1 MKQEAP
7 SPTLPLP
14 THRFPPPFPATPP
27 ALIRSSLLHDRL
39 PGQRHNKK
47 VIIIEAQAG
56 QGKTTL
62 ARQFLDTVGTPF
74 LWLQTS
80 TEDIDPRRLFC
91 RLLHDLAAI
100 LCGFSSPHLAGI
112 LATDAIAPEDIPCC
126 ADILLRDLAAT
137 LPDHFYLVFDDLQ
150 RIDSDTPFIALLQHL
165 IDASPPQL
173 HFILI
178 SRRPVELRARAI
190 RNGDDLIYLN
200 TFDLALDID
209 DIDELFCTVLRRKI
223 SRAEAAEVL
232 HLTGGWIMGILL
244 ICHPISGQNPFWR
257 KPEETDLPAQQP
269 PEHLLDYFYEEVLSS
284 IPETFHPALL
294 RLSFLHEVPADLAEA
309 LSGIAGT
316 QHFLARMAR
325 DNAFIYEEGEAH
337 HIYRFHGLF
346 REFLQQRGRQLLSQ
360 REIADIHH
368 HEARYHLSGNCI
380 EKALASY
387 KKSGDLKTM
396 DSILKAEGMGL
407 LARNRFSSLRS
418 LLQSIPEKSLNAY
431 PWLTLFTGLMH
442 IDHAAEK
449 AFSYIERARPHF
461 AETGEADG
469 ELLALAKSIHCHLL
483 TMSRFHEGER
493 LLPRAEQLLE
503 RHRYSLPAPIVVLAS
518 LNVAAGHCFFNGEM
532 GRARHFIHQA
542 ANLAAR
548 NDLRDFL
555 ASAHVIKAAIDLV
568 SGTNATFVREAEAC
582 FALFD
587 DPMVSEGNR
596 LAMRML
602 FLCHLS
608 MNGDQRNFR
617 ILRQAL
623 LDAIQAP
630 SPGAPLA
637 SQIIEVWT
645 AAGLASRGLAV
656 EALRSLNTR
665 REAPP
670 GADGEQ
676 EPGEHTAWRA
686 FALSLSEAQAAAGET
701 LATIRPESCRGPFPM
716 ALALITMAA
725 AHSRLGRHDDAT
737 SALVKALSIARKI
750 PSAYLT
756 ICALFN
762 LANSTLANKGEEAA
776 LTPLQ
781 AGLSLMKING
791 YTSFWT
797 WEPQMMRRLL
807 GMAVKHDIEERF
819 TQSLARTRLGVN
831 FTREGEPLTL
841 LTFTLLDH
849 FEMSMDGKILF
860 RAKDLTLLQRELLGL
875 LLTARGQRI
884 AQEKVLLELWPDTRP
899 NNARKSFDSLLA
911 RLRQLLTTQFN
922 VPAKEYLYMQ
932 KGILCLANYQI
943 DALQF
948 LEAARSGLYH
958 YRNGERL
965 QACKAL
971 YAALSLWK
979 GGMPDDTFH
988 SEQVFTFN
996 DTLSNLLIRSGLTL
1010 ATILAEAQRDDEAI
1024 AVIERILKHNCLED
1038 RLTTLLYQL
1047 HRRNN
1052 TPLKAKDILE
1062 RYRKALLKADY
1073 SEEEAGKFLDAIV
1086 ECSQSDRICR
1096 IW

>member
-7 SPTLPLP
+7 SPTRPLP
-14 THRFPPPFPATPP
+14 AHRIPPPFPATPP

-39 PGQRHNKK
+39 PGQQHNKK

-62 ARQFLDTVGTPF
+62 ARQFLDMVGAPF
-74 LWLQTS
+74 LWLQTN
-80 TEDIDPRRLFC
+80 TEDIDPRRLLR
-91 RLLHDLAAI
+91 RLLHDLAAT

-112 LATDAIAPEDIPCC
+112 LATDAINPEDIPCC
-126 ADILLRDLAAT
+126 ADILLRDLATT

-150 RIDSDTPFIALLQHL
+150 RIDGDAPAIALLQHL

-200 TFDLALDID
+200 TSDLALDKD
-209 DIDELFCTVLRRKI
+209 DIDELFCTVLGRKI
-223 SRAEAAEVL
+223 SLEEATEVMR
-232 HLTGGWIMGILL
+232 LTGGWIMGIIL
-244 ICHPISGQNPFWR
+244 ICHPISGRSPFWR
-257 KPEETDLPAQQP
+257 KPEETDLPTQHP
-269 PEHLLDYFYEEVLSS
+269 PEHLLDYFREEVLSS

-294 RLSFLHEVPADLAEA
+294 RLSFLDEVPADLAETLA
-309 LSGIAGT
+309 GIPST
-316 QHFLARMAR
+316 QHLLAKMAR
-325 DNAFIYEEGEAH
+325 DNAFIYEVDEAH

-346 REFLQQRGRQLLSQ
+346 REFLQQRGLLLFSQ
-360 REIADIHH
+360 REIFEIHH
-368 HEARYHLSGNCI
+368 HEARYHLLGNCI

-418 LLQSIPEKSLNAY
+418 LLQNIPETSLYAY

-449 AFSYIERARPHF
+449 AFPYIERVRPHF
-461 AETGEADG
+461 AETGEPDG
-469 ELLALAKSIHCHLL
+469 ELLALAETIHCHLL
-483 TMSRFHEGER
+483 SMSRFHEGAR

-503 RHRYSLPAPIVVLAS
+503 RHRNSLPIPILVLAS

-555 ASAHVIKAAIDLV
+555 ASAHAIKSAIELV
-568 SGTNATFVREAEAC
+568 SGTSATFVREAEAC

-596 LAMRML
+596 FAMRML

-608 MNGDQRNFR
+608 MTGDLRNFR
-617 ILRQAL
+617 ILRQTL
-623 LDAIQAP
+623 LQAIHAP
-630 SPGAPLA
+630 SPCAPLA
-637 SQIIEVWT
+637 SQIIEIWT
-645 AAGLASRGLAV
+645 AAGLAARGLAA

-665 REAPP
+665 REEPP
-670 GADGEQ
+670 GTDGEQ
-676 EPGEHTAWRA
+676 EPGEHRAWRA
-686 FALSLSEAQAAAGET
+686 FALSLCEEQVAAGEN

-716 ALALITMAA
+716 ALALIAMAA
-725 AHSRLGRHDDAT
+725 THSRLGRHDEAT

-762 LANSTLANKGEEAA
+762 LANSTLASKGEGAA

-807 GMAVKHDIEERF
+807 GLAVKHDIEERF
-819 TQSLARTRLGVN
+819 AQSLARTRLGVS
-831 FTREGEPLTL
+831 FSHDGEPLTL
-841 LTFTLLDH
+841 LRFTLLDR
-849 FEMSMDGKILF
+849 FEISLDGKILF
-860 RAKDLTLLQRELLGL
+860 HAKDLTLLQRELLGL

-911 RLRQLLTTQFN
+911 RLRQLLTPLLN

-948 LEAARSGLYH
+948 LEAARSGLFH

-988 SEQVFTFN
+988 SEQVYTFN

-1052 TPLKAKDILE
+1052 TPLKAKEVLE

-1073 SEEEAGKFLDAIV
+1073 SEEEAGQFLDAVV
-1086 ECSQSDRICR
+1086 ECSQTDTIRR